1 MKVIFGLIL
10 LFWLALH
17 TSQSLL
23 DLSDFLLVIAALWT
37 AYKAGESKRLWTT
50 YRPWMLWPVWLL
62 VVILGFV
69 FGAPVETK
77 VALQLTWEFRWF
89 VSLLCFIYLMT
100 KIPWDEK
107 QLRAMTL
114 LFFLISLLDFA
125 LFFIDYTKDPRAGGL
140 FGHSMPF
147 AHTMGPAALMFLFL
161 GVKKFREAGQSPF
174 WKSVYLVTP
183 LLASLMVVLSFTR
196 GVWIGFAVGLLFCT
210 AFLGRKVFVTAIVT
224 LIVAGGA
231 MFAGSQRIR
240 QRVMGSTNA
249 ESQSD
254 NERLL
259 YWRANLQ
266 IFKDYPLVGIGYSQ
280 NNVHVE
286 EYLRK
291 DGVEWLQGAHAHN
304 QYIHF
309 LSGTGILGLICY
321 LVFLYFLFW
330 PILLQAIR
338 WRKERVT
345 TDQFYL
351 LVGILAGMVCFV
363 VGSLTESNFSI
374 AKNRFLFLFIASI
387 AYGIYLRHRA
397 ANVKSR

>member
-1 MKVIFGLIL
+1 VKIIFGLIL
-10 LFWLALH
+10 LFWFALH

-23 DLSDFLLVIAALWT
+23 DLSDFLLVIAAVWT
-37 AYKAGESKRLWTT
+37 AIKAGEMKKLATS
-50 YRPWMLWPVWLL
+50 YRPWILWPVWIV

-77 VALQLTWEFRWF
+77 VAMGLTWEFRWF
-89 VSLLCFIYLMT
+89 ISLMCFIYLMS
-100 KIPWDEK
+100 KVAWDEK
-107 QLRAMTL
+107 QLRALTSMFL
-114 LFFLISLLDFA
+114 LISLMDFA
-125 LFFIDYTKDPRAGGL
+125 LFFIDYHKDPRAGGL

-147 AHTMGPAALMFLFL
+147 AHTMGPAALTFLFL
-161 GVKKFREAGQSPF
+161 GFKKFREAGQSTF
-174 WKSVYLVTP
+174 WRSVYVITP

-224 LIVAGGA
+224 LVVAGAA

-240 QRVMGSTNA
+240 QRVMGTTNA

-259 YWRANLQ
+259 YWKANLQ
-266 IFKDYPLVGIGYSQ
+266 IFRDYPAVGMGYSQ

-309 LSGTGILGLICY
+309 LAGTGILGLICY

-330 PILLQAIR
+330 PLLLQAIR
-338 WRKERVT
+338 WRKERAT

-351 LVGILAGMVCFV
+351 LIGVLAGMVCFV

-387 AYGIYLRHRA
+387 GYGISMRTRA
-397 ANVKSR
+397 NTVKSK